1 MQKTRKKLWTE
12 CIISLTL
19 SLLMVLLFETQLIE
33 EGLLLTEDGTLQ
45 FAIQSLM
52 TIVLFA
58 TIPSAL
64 YLFRWKKVT
73 QDLNNSRE
81 KALMKWGT
89 FRMMLLCLP
98 MTLNVLFYYLFG
110 SSVGFFYMAVIYVLS
125 LVFILPTKGRCEN
138 ECRLHNE
145 ETTNK
150 QEGEAL

>member
-52 TIVLFA
+52 TIVLFV

-89 FRMMLLCLP
+89 FRMMMLCLP
-98 MTLNVLFYYLFG
+98 MTLNVMFYYLFG

-138 ECRLHNE
+138 ECQLHNE

>member
-12 CIISLTL
+12 CTIALTL
-19 SLLMVLLFETQLIE
+19 SLLIVLLFETQLIE

-52 TIVLFA
+52 TIALFV

-64 YLFRWKKVT
+64 YLFRWEKVA
-73 QDLNNSRE
+73 QDLKRSRE
-81 KALMKWGT
+81 KALIKWGT
-89 FRMMLLCLP
+89 FRMMMLCLP

-145 ETTNK
+145 GTTNK
-150 QEGEAL
+150 Q

>member
-33 EGLLLTEDGTLQ
+33 EGLLLTEDGALQ

-64 YLFRWKKVT
+64 YLFRWEKVA

-89 FRMMLLCLP
+89 FRMMMLCLP

-150 QEGEAL
+150 Q

>member
-1 MQKTRKKLWTE
+1 
-12 CIISLTL
+12 
-19 SLLMVLLFETQLIE
+19 MVLLFETQLIE

-64 YLFRWKKVT
+64 YLFRWEKVA

-89 FRMMLLCLP
+89 FRMMMLCLP

-150 QEGEAL
+150 Q

>member
-64 YLFRWKKVT
+64 YLFRWEKVA

-89 FRMMLLCLP
+89 FRMMMLCLP

-150 QEGEAL
+150 Q